1 MYQQQYQQGGGQ
13 GGWQPRAPRPMLD
26 VSNLNLTCA
35 QCQTPITQLPFTPA
49 MNPDGTPARP
59 VYCTNC
65 NRERM
70 RNRPPRY

>member
-1 MYQQQYQQGGGQ
+1 MYQQNQGGQG
-13 GGWQPRAPRPMLD
+13 GGWQPRQPGPRPMQD
-26 VSNLNLTCA
+26 VSSMNLTCA

-59 VYCTNC
+59 VYCSNC

-70 RNRPPRY
+70 KNRPPRY